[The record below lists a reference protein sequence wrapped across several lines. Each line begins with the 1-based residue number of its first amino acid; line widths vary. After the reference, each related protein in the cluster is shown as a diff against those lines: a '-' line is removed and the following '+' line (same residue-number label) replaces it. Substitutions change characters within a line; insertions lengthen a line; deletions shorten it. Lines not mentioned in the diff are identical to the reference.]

1 MRRASAADAISRRGF
16 LTRNALALAVG
27 ATAGG
32 CPFAAVTRLH
42 ERGIIATVTP
52 YAERYVRFA
61 PSMRNLPEEI
71 ETVLRE
77 VHQLR

>member
-1 MRRASAADAISRRGF
+1 MSHVKLHTPVSQHLSSGIVCIEIDGLS
-16 LTRNALALAVG
+16 
-27 ATAGG
+27 
-32 CPFAAVTRLH
+32 PFAAVTRLH